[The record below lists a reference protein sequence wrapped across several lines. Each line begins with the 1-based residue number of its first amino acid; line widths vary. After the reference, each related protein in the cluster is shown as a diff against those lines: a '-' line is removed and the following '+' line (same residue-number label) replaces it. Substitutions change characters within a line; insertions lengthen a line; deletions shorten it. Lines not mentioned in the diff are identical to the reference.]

1 MRNFDQEA
9 KHIRDQL
16 LETLKENT
24 EYNDFIIHQITI
36 KPKAFSIQF
45 EDEDGDKIKY
55 EFPIRMKK

>member
-1 MRNFDQEA
+1 MRNFYEEA

-36 KPKAFSIQF
+36 KPKTFSIQF